1 MVDSLKIEAS
11 SYKAY
16 MSIGI
21 CFNILSII
29 DMICLTYFMDSTA
42 WIATGMTIVF
52 NQYYSE
58 VCFYFDIL
66 KEISIINF

>member
-1 MVDSLKIEAS
+1 MEDS
-11 SYKAY
+11 SYKA
-16 MSIGI
+16 MAAIGI

-29 DMICLTYFMDSTA
+29 DMICLTYYMDSTA
-42 WIATGMTIVF
+42 WIATGMTIVL

-66 KEISIINF
+66 KEISIIKF